1 MTQIAIAVLVAAMTR
16 RFHRLDLRLEAGAA
30 VRVDNLPD
38 FEIDHIHQKY
48 GARVAQATRQGRE
61 YITLI

>member
-1 MTQIAIAVLVAAMTR
+1 MTQIVIAVLVAAMTR

-30 VRVDNLPD
+30 VRVDNLD
-38 FEIDHIHQKY
+38 AAEVDHLTKKY
-48 GARVAQATRQGRE
+48 GRRVAQTTRQGRE

>member
-1 MTQIAIAVLVAAMTR
+1 MTKITIAVLVAAMTR
-16 RFHRLDLRLEAGAA
+16 RFHHLDLQLEAGAA

-48 GARVAQATRQGRE
+48 GARVAQATRQGRD

>member
-1 MTQIAIAVLVAAMTR
+1 MTQITIAVLVAAMTR

-30 VRVDNLPD
+30 VRVDNLD
-38 FEIDHIHQKY
+38 AAEIDHLTKKY
-48 GARVAQATRQGRE
+48 GRRVAQATRQGRE

>member
-1 MTQIAIAVLVAAMTR
+1 MTQIT
-16 RFHRLDLRLEAGAA
+16 
-30 VRVDNLPD
+30 
-38 FEIDHIHQKY
+38 IDHIHQKY